1 MDLNQAIIE
10 IQKHIA
16 VLNDDYTAMS
26 NQLAVLGND
35 VDWLKR
41 FFFMIAVAVIGGL
54 VASIWNLIL
63 HKKNG
68 KK

>member
-1 MDLNQAIIE
+1 MDINQILTD
-10 IQKHIA
+10 IQLHIG
-16 VLNDDYTAMS
+16 VLNDDYTAMAS
-26 NQLAVLGND
+26 QLAVLGND
-35 VDWLKR
+35 IDWLKR

-54 VASIWNLIL
+54 VASIWNLVL

>member
-26 NQLAVLGND
+26 NQLAVVGND